1 MTSDYQRL
9 SGEQLGPTRK
19 QDLAYARLRDWIV
32 DGALAQDERID
43 ETRMAQRL
51 GVSRIPLRHALGRL
65 AAESLVIERPHRGW
79 VVSPISLA
87 GAEDVYAGRA
97 ALEVMLAR
105 TAAER
110 RGEAE
115 VAASREAL
123 DRQSSLIAAGS
134 LQESRLWDREFHAAI
149 YSAARM
155 PHSLTAFQG
164 LRLLSERYIHLYLD
178 EPERAAASLEE
189 HRAIQQAFEDGDAD
203 RIAELTESHVRV
215 GIVVL
220 RELLG
225 ESVEQR

>member
-1 MTSDYQRL
+1 MSDYQRL
-9 SGEQLGPTRK
+9 IGEQLAPSRK

-32 DGALAQDERID
+32 TGALAQDERID
-43 ETRMAQRL
+43 ETRMAERL

-87 GAEDVYAGRA
+87 GAEDVYAGRS

-105 TAAER
+105 AAAER
-110 RGEAE
+110 RSEEDIETAR
-115 VAASREAL
+115 AALE
-123 DRQSSLIAAGS
+123 RQSALISSGA

-149 YSAARM
+149 YTAARM
-155 PHSLTAFQG
+155 PHSLAAFQG

-189 HRAIQQAFEDGDAD
+189 HRAILRAFERGDGD
-203 RIAELTESHVRV
+203 RIAVLTESHVRD

-220 RELLG
+220 RKLLG
-225 ESVEQR
+225 SSVELP